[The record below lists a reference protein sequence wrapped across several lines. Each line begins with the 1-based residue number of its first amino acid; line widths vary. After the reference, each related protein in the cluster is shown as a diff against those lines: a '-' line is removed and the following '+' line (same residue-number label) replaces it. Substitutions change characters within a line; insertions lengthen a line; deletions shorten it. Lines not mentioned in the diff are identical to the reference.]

1 MTQRN
6 YTNTFDDAETA
17 TGEAGGAMIA
27 GWHQGGVLVAHCDPS
42 PGDPFVTLLE
52 LLYSST
58 II

>member
-6 YTNTFDDAETA
+6 YTKTFDDAETA

-42 PGDPFVTLLE
+42 PRDPFVTLIV
-52 LLYSST
+52 LYSS
-58 II
+58 III

>member
-6 YTNTFDDAETA
+6 YTNTFDDAETG

-42 PGDPFVTLLE
+42 PGDPFVTLLV
-52 LLYSST
+52 LYSS
-58 II
+58 III

>member
-6 YTNTFDDAETA
+6 YTNTFDDAKTA

-42 PGDPFVTLLE
+42 PGDPFVTLLV
-52 LLYSST
+52 LYCS
-58 II
+58 IMI